1 MEKFAR
7 QVAAAR
13 DVDPDL
19 FAERVAAE
27 AEELKGELEVG
38 TFDNPQAILGLE
50 HEFYA
55 IDGRTDVLRRV
66 PVPLLELIGFETEL
80 GLHNAELAG
89 RPQPFGPHGLAALGH
104 EIRAA
109 VRAAHDA
116 STRNEGIRLVADGFW
131 TVPPVGETAAEY
143 LAASVEID
151 GVVLSPNMPSS
162 VRYQV
167 MSNTSLYEPRCRLET
182 ANVTLETPTI
192 SPGTLTTSIQPHYQ
206 VPTAADLPDYFGY
219 ALRVAGPLLAL
230 AVNSPLFPPSL
241 YDADATVDSVLAE
254 GHLENR
260 VRLYEAVMNDA
271 ERPGKVRFPQDIE
284 SAAAAVDR
292 IAADPPIAPE
302 LFDGGDRFDD
312 RFAHLGHKHGSYWRW
327 VRPVFGGA
335 SESAANARIE
345 FRPLP
350 GQPTVRD
357 AVSLVAAFAGA
368 LHGLAATDHP
378 VTDLPWETARA
389 NFYAAAR
396 DGLDA
401 DLAWITA
408 DGDETTDIDD
418 LYEDLFA
425 VAAEGLSR
433 AGFDPE
439 AVTARLRP
447 LRRRVET
454 RTTPAGWKCD
464 RLRAHADG
472 GASLSTAVVDAKSD
486 YVAEQAGTLVEG
498 TFADWPGVR

>member
-1 MEKFAR
+1 MEELAR
-7 QVAAAR
+7 EVAAAR
-13 DVDPDL
+13 DVDPDV

-27 AEELKGELEVG
+27 AEELKGELEMG

-55 IDGRTDVLRRV
+55 VDGRTDVLRRV
-66 PVPLLELIGFETEL
+66 PVPLLELIGFEKEL

-89 RPQPFGPHGLAALGH
+89 RPQPFGPHGLAALDH
-104 EIRAA
+104 EVRAA

-116 STRNEGIRLVADGFW
+116 STRNEGIRLVADGLW

-151 GVVLSPNMPSS
+151 GVVLSPNMPPS
-162 VRYQV
+162 VRYQM
-167 MSNTSLYEPRCRLET
+167 MSNTSLYEPGCRLET

-192 SPGTLTTSIQPHYQ
+192 CPGALTSSIQPHYQ
-206 VPTAADLPDYFGY
+206 VPAAADLPTHFAY

-254 GHLENR
+254 DHLENR
-260 VRLYEAVMNDA
+260 VRLYEATMNDA
-271 ERPGKVRFPQDIE
+271 NRPAKVRFPRDVE

-292 IAADPPIAPE
+292 IATDPPIAPE
-302 LFDGGDRFDD
+302 LFDPGDRFDD
-312 RFAHLGHKHGSYWRW
+312 RFAHLRHKHGSYWRW
-327 VRPVFGGA
+327 VRPVFDGA
-335 SESAANARIE
+335 TESAANARIE

-357 AVSLVAAFAGA
+357 AVALVAVLAG
-368 LHGLAATDHP
+368 LLGGMVETDHP
-378 VTDLPWETARA
+378 VVALPWETARE

-401 DLAWITA
+401 DLTWITA
-408 DGDETTDIDD
+408 DGTETVDVDE
-418 LYEDLFA
+418 LYGDLFA

-439 AVTARLRP
+439 AVAARLRP

-454 RTTPAGWKCD
+454 RTTPADWKHD

-472 GASLSTAVVDAKSD
+472 GASLSTAVVAAKSD

-498 TFADWPGVR
+498 TFADWPGL

>member
-1 MEKFAR
+1 M
-7 QVAAAR
+7 
-13 DVDPDL
+13 L
-19 FAERVAAE
+19 FR
-27 AEELKGELEVG
+27 
-38 TFDNPQAILGLE
+38 
-50 HEFYA
+50 
-55 IDGRTDVLRRV
+55 
-66 PVPLLELIGFETEL
+66 
-80 GLHNAELAG
+80 
-89 RPQPFGPHGLAALGH
+89 
-104 EIRAA
+104 
-109 VRAAHDA
+109 
-116 STRNEGIRLVADGFW
+116 S
-131 TVPPVGETAAEY
+131 GETAAEY

-151 GVVLSPNMPSS
+151 GVVLSRNMPPS

-192 SPGTLTTSIQPHYQ
+192 CPGALTSSIQPHYQ
-206 VPTAADLPDYFGY
+206 VPAAADLPGYFGY

-241 YDADATVDSVLAE
+241 YDADATVESVLVE
-254 GHLENR
+254 DHLENR
-260 VRLYEAVMNDA
+260 VRLYEATMNDA
-271 ERPGKVRFPQDIE
+271 NRPAKVRFPRDIE
-284 SAAAAVDR
+284 STAAAVDR

-335 SESAANARIE
+335 LESAANTRIE

-357 AVSLVAAFAGA
+357 AVSLVATFAGA
-368 LHGLAATDHP
+368 LHGLVATDHP
-378 VTDLPWETARA
+378 VSDLPWETARA

-408 DGDETTDIDD
+408 DGDEATDIDD
-418 LYEDLFA
+418 LYGDLFA

-447 LRRRVET
+447 LRRRVES
-454 RTTPAGWKCD
+454 RTTPADWKRD

-472 GASLSTAVVDAKSD
+472 GASLSTAVVAAKSD
-486 YVAEQAGTLVEG
+486 YVAEQAETLVEG

>member
-1 MEKFAR
+1 MEELAR
-7 QVAAAR
+7 EVAAAR
-13 DVDPDL
+13 EIDPDV

-27 AEELKGELEVG
+27 TEELKGELEVG

-55 IDGRTDVLRRV
+55 VDGRTDVLRRV
-66 PVPLLELIGFETEL
+66 SVPLLELIGFEKEL

-104 EIRAA
+104 EARAV
-109 VRAAHDA
+109 VRAAHEV

-151 GVVLSPNMPSS
+151 GVVLSPNMPPS

-167 MSNTSLYEPRCRLET
+167 MSNTSLYEPACHLET

-192 SPGTLTTSIQPHYQ
+192 CPGALTSSIQPHYQ
-206 VPTAADLPDYFGY
+206 VPAAANLPDYFGY

-241 YDADATVDSVLAE
+241 YDADATVESVLVE
-254 GHLENR
+254 DHLENR
-260 VRLYEAVMNDA
+260 VRLYEATMNDA
-271 ERPGKVRFPQDIE
+271 NRPAKVRFPRDIE
-284 SAAAAVDR
+284 STAAAVDR
-292 IAADPPIAPE
+292 IAADPPIAPK

-335 SESAANARIE
+335 SESAANTRIE

-368 LHGLAATDHP
+368 LHGLVATDHP
-378 VTDLPWETARA
+378 VRDLP
-389 NFYAAAR
+389 
-396 DGLDA
+396 
-401 DLAWITA
+401 
-408 DGDETTDIDD
+408 
-418 LYEDLFA
+418 
-425 VAAEGLSR
+425 
-433 AGFDPE
+433 
-439 AVTARLRP
+439 
-447 LRRRVET
+447 
-454 RTTPAGWKCD
+454 
-464 RLRAHADG
+464 
-472 GASLSTAVVDAKSD
+472 
-486 YVAEQAGTLVEG
+486 
-498 TFADWPGVR
+498 